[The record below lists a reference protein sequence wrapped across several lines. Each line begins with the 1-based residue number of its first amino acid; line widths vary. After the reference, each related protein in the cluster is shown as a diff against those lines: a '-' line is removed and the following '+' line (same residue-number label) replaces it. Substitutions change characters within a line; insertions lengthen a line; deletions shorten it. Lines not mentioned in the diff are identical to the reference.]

1 MNWTNAKKHK
11 GLKLTQENM
20 DRWTNKDLIYNKKL
34 PSKKS
39 TEAGGFTG
47 ESCQNFK
54 EKITPIP
61 WNSSNN

>member
-1 MNWTNAKKHK
+1 MNKCQEK

-34 PSKKS
+34 PSKKN
-39 TEAGGFTG
+39 TEPGGFTG
-47 ESCQNFK
+47 ESFQNFK
-54 EKITPIP
+54 EKIIPIL